1 MPRRAR
7 CVRVAEADATAARLD
22 EFVARCE
29 GQLADL
35 LRDGATPDAALAH
48 AIATAKVR
56 KKRPVEARGVFFFRP
71 AAVTTMRGDVL
82 FFPLLLGEAARS

>member
-1 MPRRAR
+1 VWTRVPRRAR

-29 GQLADL
+29 GQLAGL

-56 KKRPVEARGVFFFRP
+56 KKTSGRGARR
-71 AAVTTMRGDVL
+71 L
-82 FFPLLLGEAARS
+82 FLPSGGGHDNARRCTILSSSSW